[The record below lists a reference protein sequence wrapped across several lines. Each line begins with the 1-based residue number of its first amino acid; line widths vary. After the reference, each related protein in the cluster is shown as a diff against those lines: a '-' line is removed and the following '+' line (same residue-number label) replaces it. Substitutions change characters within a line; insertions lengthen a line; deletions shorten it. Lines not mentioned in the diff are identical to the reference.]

1 MEPSHS
7 SDYGTAWWQKP
18 LGSTDVHDELVSY
31 GKTVQGAYKTAHQMD
46 KCFVRIYEGRALRRY
61 ARALAAYGA
70 RMGGDAMARLNA
82 SQGVVDT
89 VVARLSKRRAMP
101 AFKVD
106 NADWSLK
113 RKAKRYREFI
123 LGKMSETD
131 FEELSPEC
139 LTDGTIVGTGITQID
154 DAEDD
159 VCAERVYRSELLFDP
174 RELRYGKPWQALRTM
189 RISRDVLCAKFP
201 AFKSQI
207 RDAAASQRMPH
218 EAADDPDIMELGS
231 LDDYVDLWRAWR
243 RPTRD
248 ESGDG
253 RIAYCID
260 GATLSY
266 EEWDSPRLP
275 FAMFRFK
282 HPRVGFWGLGL
293 IEQVADIQQ
302 RINSIVRAAQMNIDV
317 TAMGSM
323 LVNEMYDQPIETMT
337 GSRPFKFGWKGPH
350 GMQPQWKAAD
360 PLSPQTLQILE
371 FFIRQIY
378 ELPGVSQSAA
388 SSKSSLGL
396 NASGVALDTQY
407 DIESERF
414 APVER
419 QYAKY
424 RLDAA
429 QLYLDAAGRVAKRRY
444 ESKGKKRS
452 YVAVTAP
459 WRRRDAIERLEYSKV
474 EMKADQY
481 RLEMEPVNYIPD
493 TRAGKYATIQEL
505 TNAGIIPQW
514 LAPALYDEPDLQRAQ
529 LINCAAFYNLERIM
543 EGLGDKDVPIEDL
556 QPEPYHDL
564 QLAEKM
570 GLAYFNHAQSE
581 IRIGSKDEGV
591 IDRYRQFVDAV
602 KDLRTAASAGAAPP
616 ADPAAMGAADPMA
629 AMGGAMPPPGAP
641 PPMGGGMPMPDPG
654 AMPIPMPVAA

>member
-1 MEPSHS
+1 MAS
-7 SDYGTAWWQKP
+7 SDFGIAWFQRDI
-18 LGSTDVHDELVSY
+18 GATDVHTELVSY

-46 KCFVRIYEGRALRRY
+46 RVFGRIYEGRALRRY
-61 ARALAAYGA
+61 SGALAALGP
-70 RMGGDAMARLNA
+70 RMGGDALARLNVA
-82 SQGVVDT
+82 QGVVDT
-89 VVARLSKRRAMP
+89 VTARLSKRRAMP

-113 RKAKRYREFI
+113 RKAKKYREFI

-139 LTDGTIVGTGITQID
+139 LTDGSIGGTGITQID
-154 DAEDD
+154 DAGDD
-159 VCAERVYRSELLFDP
+159 VCAERVLRDELLFDP
-174 RELRYGKPWQALRTM
+174 RELKYGKPWQAIRTM
-189 RISRDVLCAKFP
+189 RVSRDVLAAKFP

-207 RDAAASQRMPH
+207 MSAAQSQKLPH
-218 EAADDPDIMELGS
+218 ESLDDPDLMELGS
-231 LDDYVDLWRAWR
+231 LDGYVDVWKAWR
-243 RPTRD
+243 RPTSD
-248 ESGDG
+248 DAGDG
-253 RIAYCID
+253 RYAECID
-260 GATLSY
+260 GATLVFDKW
-266 EEWDSPRLP
+266 EQTRFP
-275 FAMFRFK
+275 FAVFRFK
-282 HPRVGFWGLGL
+282 NPRRGYWGLGL
-293 IEQVADIQQ
+293 IEQVSDIQQ

-317 TAMGSM
+317 TSMGSY
-323 LVNEMYDQPIETMT
+323 LVNELYDQPIEMMT
-337 GSRPFKFGWKGPH
+337 GARPFKFGWKGPQ

-371 FFIRQIY
+371 FFIRQAY

-388 SSKSSLGL
+388 SSKSALGL

-414 APVER
+414 SMPER

-444 ESKGKKRS
+444 EGKGKKRS

-459 WRRRDAIERLEYSKV
+459 WRRRDAIEKLEYKDV

-493 TRAGKYATIQEL
+493 SRAGKFSTIQEL
-505 TNAGIIPQW
+505 TAAGVIPQW
-514 LAPALYDEPDLQRAQ
+514 LAPALYDEPDLARAQ

-543 EGLGDKDVPIEDL
+543 EGLGDKDIPMEEL

-564 QLAEKM
+564 PLAEKM

-581 IRIGSKDEGV
+581 IRVGSEDEV
-591 IDRYRQFVDAV
+591 VVDRYRQFVDAV
-602 KDLRTAASAGAAPP
+602 LDLRKKAAEGEAMDAAPP
-616 ADPAAMGAADPMA
+616 GMIPPGDMGGGVPP
-629 AMGGAMPPPGAP
+629 MGGAPPMAP
-641 PPMGGGMPMPDPG
+641 PPMGGPAMPVDPG
-654 AMPIPMPVAA
+654 AMPIPMPAAA